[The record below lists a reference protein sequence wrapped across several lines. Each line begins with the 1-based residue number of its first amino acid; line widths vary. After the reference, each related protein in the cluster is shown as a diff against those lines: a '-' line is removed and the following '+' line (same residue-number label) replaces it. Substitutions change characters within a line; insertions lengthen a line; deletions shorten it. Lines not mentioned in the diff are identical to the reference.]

1 MYSIIILGIILLE
14 LYGLIIM
21 LGMGTIFLLWYR
33 LIIMPEIIRLESY
46 AQYLRAC
53 LATTVPFRWVA
64 ISAVKTICSPF
75 WKWRKRVIC
84 MGKRNR
90 TVVAKQA
97 LSNIWAYLRLL
108 ARIRSFD
115 PNGMI
120 CNFIF
125 FLQVFSGILSRAQRN
140 LQKYLGRSVTS
151 FCRTVGKN
159 LEQWEYSFINNMTG
173 NNIENTMT
181 PFPARP

>member
-1 MYSIIILGIILLE
+1 MLRIILLE
-14 LYGLIIM
+14 LYALIIM
-21 LGMGTIFLLWYR
+21 LGMGIICPLSYP
-33 LIIMPEIIRLESY
+33 LIIMPEIIHLESY

-53 LATTVPFRWVA
+53 LATMVPFRWVA
-64 ISAVKTICSPF
+64 VSAVKTICSPF

-84 MGKRNR
+84 TGELNR

-97 LSNIWAYLRLL
+97 LSSIWAYLPLL

-140 LQKYLGRSVTS
+140 VQKYLGRSVTS

-159 LEQWEYSFINNMTG
+159 LEQ
-173 NNIENTMT
+173 
-181 PFPARP
+181 